1 MPEADVQPG
10 RSLAVGEELPIV
22 RLRHWGRWISGAV
35 VLGLLA
41 LLGVALA
48 QAQIDYGSVP
58 EFLWYRVVLVG
69 LLNTVLLAVIAQ
81 GSAIVIGVV
90 IALMRRSVNP
100 VARWFAAAYIWLFR
114 GLPVLLQ
121 ILIWY
126 NLALVFTY
134 ISIPLPFGGYLL
146 HEQTNVLVTAF
157 VAALLGLALNESA
170 YMAEIVRAG
179 LNSVDGGQAEAAKSI
194 GMGPLL
200 TLRRVVLPQAMRVII
215 PPTGN
220 DFINMLKGTSIASVI
235 GVTELIHA
243 ANNISSNNLLVMET
257 LLAAAI
263 WYMVVVTIAGI
274 GQHYLE
280 RSFGAADRV
289 GSAGGAWSRA
299 ARALRTAPT
308 VRSRD
313 V

>member
-1 MPEADVQPG
+1 MAEAEP
-10 RSLAVGEELPIV
+10 LPIV
-22 RLRHWGRWISGAV
+22 RLKHWGRWVSAV
-35 VLGLLA
+35 VIVA
-41 LLGVALA
+41 LLVLLGFALA
-48 QAQIDYGSVP
+48 QAQIEWDSVP
-58 EFLWYRVVLVG
+58 DFVFYRVMALG
-69 LLNTVLLAVIAQ
+69 LLNTVVLAVISQAV
-81 GSAIVIGVV
+81 AIVLGIL
-90 IALMRRSVNP
+90 IALLRRSANP
-100 VARWFAAAYIWLFR
+100 VAKWFAAAYIWLFR

-126 NLALVFTY
+126 NLALIFPT

-146 HEQTNVLVTAF
+146 HEQTNVLISAF
-157 VAALLGLALNESA
+157 TAALLGLALNESA

-179 LNSVDGGQAEAAKSI
+179 LNSVDSGQTEAAKSI
-194 GMGPLL
+194 GMAPGA

-220 DFINMLKGTSIASVI
+220 DFINMLKGTSMASVI

-257 LLAAAI
+257 LIAAAV
-263 WYMVVVTIAGI
+263 WYMVVVTVAGV

-280 RSFGAADRV
+280 RAFGASDRGPASRV
-289 GSAGGAWSRA
+289 GK
-299 ARALRTAPT
+299 ALRGVPL
-308 VRSRD
+308 VRSAR